1 MIVDCHAHLLPPWR
15 MAKLIQWTRRF
26 NPRLPVP
33 VDVSLETLLAEY
45 REAGVDAVWNFA
57 HAIFPDE
64 TDALNEWNYRLG
76 QDHPEIVPIGTCH
89 PETPSPVAVVDRCFT
104 EYRFLGMKF
113 HPYVQRFTPWEDRF
127 LPLYERIAHHGGL
140 VIFHTGF
147 EEFYGGALPLAG
159 FRRIVEAFPHLVV
172 VFAHA
177 NYPKVGEALEFVA
190 RYPNVFLDTVHLF
203 ARDAES
209 WASDPPQRE
218 IWARL
223 REGITA
229 FPDRVMFG
237 TDHPS
242 GTGWLADMYRD
253 VRAFSLPAPLEEK
266 LLGGNAFALMRRH
279 PRP

>member
-15 MAKLIQWTRRF
+15 MAKLIKWTARF

-33 VDVSLETLLAEY
+33 ETIALETLLAEY
-45 REAGVDAVWNFA
+45 RAAGVDAVWNFA

-89 PETPSPVAVVDRCFT
+89 PETPAPLAVVDRCFT
-104 EYRFLGMKF
+104 RYRFLGMKF
-113 HPYVQRFTPWEDRF
+113 HPFIQRFTPWEDRF
-127 LPLYERIAHHGGL
+127 RPMFERIGQHGGL

-147 EEFYGGALPLAG
+147 GEFYGGPLPLSG
-159 FRRIVEAFPHLVV
+159 FRPIVEIPGLTV

-177 NYPKVGEALEFVA
+177 NYPLVEEAFDFVA
-190 RYPNVFLDTVHLF
+190 CYPNVYLDTVHLF
-203 ARDAES
+203 ARAAAA
-209 WASDPPQRE
+209 WASDPPQPE

-223 REGITA
+223 REGLAA

-242 GTGWLADMYRD
+242 GTGWLADMYAD
-253 VRAFSLPAPLEEK
+253 VRAFGLAPELEAK
-266 LLGGNAFALMRRH
+266 LLGGNALALMQRLKR
-279 PRP
+279 